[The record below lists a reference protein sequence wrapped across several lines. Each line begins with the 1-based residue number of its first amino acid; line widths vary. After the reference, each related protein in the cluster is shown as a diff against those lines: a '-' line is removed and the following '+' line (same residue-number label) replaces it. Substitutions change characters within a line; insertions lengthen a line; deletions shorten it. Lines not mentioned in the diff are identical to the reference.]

1 MKKIII
7 IEIILMTIYLTL
19 SNRIYC
25 CQNNM
30 WILWVLIYISLK
42 MLTTFLI
49 SKKKTNLEKI
59 FNYTIAL
66 IFSFL
71 EFMSYYVISRIEQ
84 TWHWLAIVFGCVWI
98 VLIGFNIREK
108 SNSRNIKQVTLF
120 TVIIVLFS
128 LVLSYVHKD
137 HSTIITGI
145 SAILVLLLTS
155 DEIEALMCVK
165 ISELRKE
172 QLFFLKYC
180 LTILLPL
187 IYISANM
194 FPIQIDEWHERLLIG
209 AKRFVILE
217 VFLPFFVYPLYITYI
232 RKKIQVFCGLPSE
245 QLFLSGSWNMI
256 VENTYTQHRVI
267 VRNICYRIDGNQIKY
282 NNKIYRVNEK
292 YEIFNEEKEKV
303 GRIQKIDKD
312 EEEIILVFSDFS
324 KVSVVKVN
332 SEKYKKF
339 HKIDNEIDYIFFQ
352 EEVEE
357 PFTNF
362 KAKVSLFA
370 SPKNGNHFIELNS
383 QTRENYILKN
393 GKLERIELED
403 IGGEGN
409 NRPGL
414 DILGLKK
421 SETLN

>member
-1 MKKIII
+1 MPLQLFTNICNSGASVGTCILVFKAHQPHKYFLEDGGRTFLADWREDGLKIIAKHGRFEDKNRWFTANTGYRDMYLKDMNNTI
-7 IEIILMTIYLTL
+7 GRDTFSKEITL
-19 SNRIYC
+19 RDAYN
-25 CQNNM
+25 
-30 WILWVLIYISLK
+30 
-42 MLTTFLI
+42 TAFP
-49 SKKKTNLEKI
+49 E
-59 FNYTIAL
+59 
-66 IFSFL
+66 
-71 EFMSYYVISRIEQ
+71 E
-84 TWHWLAIVFGCVWI
+84 
-98 VLIGFNIREK
+98 
-108 SNSRNIKQVTLF
+108 
-120 TVIIVLFS
+120 
-128 LVLSYVHKD
+128 
-137 HSTIITGI
+137 
-145 SAILVLLLTS
+145 
-155 DEIEALMCVK
+155 K
-165 ISELRKE
+165 ISE
-172 QLFFLKYC
+172 QATMIPSSLFNKD
-180 LTILLPL
+180 IHDGG
-187 IYISANM
+187 IKS
-194 FPIQIDEWHERLLIG
+194 IG
-209 AKRFVILE
+209 
-217 VFLPFFVYPLYITYI
+217 I
-232 RKKIQVFCGLPSE
+232 RIFDNPHT
-245 QLFLSGSWNMI
+245 
-256 VENTYTQHRVI
+256 VE
-267 VRNICYRIDGNQIKY
+267 
-282 NNKIYRVNEK
+282 
-292 YEIFNEEKEKV
+292 
-303 GRIQKIDKD
+303 IQKIDKD